1 MAVVLFSLTERRSP
15 GNASIFIKPV
25 INLDISAIAALYHG
39 ANHAATIAQNTNA
52 KESPL
57 AKPVGRLDADRISAT
72 TSHNIAIMSKNCV
85 PVITLPWPCLVRS

>member
-25 INLDISAIAALYHG
+25 INPYVLTVSAVFHG

-52 KESPL
+52 KQSPL

-72 TSHNIAIMSKNCV
+72 TTHNIAIMSKNCV
-85 PVITLPWPCLVRS
+85 PVMTLPWPCLVRS